1 MSSSR
6 RRVLEI
12 TAKIGLA
19 LCVYPFAARATRDDV
34 TEALRSR
41 IGVRNP
47 TAGGITLQIPR
58 IAETG
63 NSVPITI
70 RVDSPMTPEAH
81 VERVHVFVEGNP
93 EPVAATF
100 HLGPRTG
107 IAEIST
113 RVRLARSQNV
123 LAVAEMS
130 DGSVRS
136 DSVSVIVTL
145 GACLEEIW
153 TD

>member
-1 MSSSR
+1 MDEDK
-6 RRVLEI
+6 L
-12 TAKIGLA
+12 
-19 LCVYPFAARATRDDV
+19 FDV
-34 TEALRSR
+34 KQYVTQ
-41 IGVRNP
+41 V
-47 TAGGITLQIPR
+47 
-58 IAETG
+58 
-63 NSVPITI
+63 
-70 RVDSPMTPEAH
+70 
-81 VERVHVFVEGNP
+81 
-93 EPVAATF
+93 
-100 HLGPRTG
+100 GPRAG

-136 DSVSVIVTL
+136 HSVSVIVTL

>member
-1 MSSSR
+1 MSTSR
-6 RRVLEI
+6 RRLLEI
-12 TAKIGLA
+12 TTKTGLA
-19 LCVYPFAARATRDDV
+19 LWGYPFAARAAR
-34 TEALRSR
+34 R
-41 IGVRNP
+41 IGDREP
-47 TAGGITLQIPR
+47 TSGGIILEIPR

-63 NSVPITI
+63 DSVPITT
-70 RVDSPMTPEAH
+70 RVDSPMTAQAH

-100 HLGPRTG
+100 HLGPRAG

-130 DGSVRS
+130 GGSVRS